1 MAFIRY
7 TASADTTIVNAYQP
21 DLQTRGTGA
30 NAGMAD
36 VGEVFSI
43 YGRVSSGSQELSR
56 MLLKFPISQLSADR
70 SDNILPASGKV
81 SYYLRMFNTPTSK
94 TTPRDYSLVV
104 AAVTKDWQEGVGL
117 DLEGYKDL
125 TEGNTGAN
133 WMSASNAQAWANYG
147 GDYLSTA
154 DHIYSQSFSSGL
166 GDMELDITPLVEKWI
181 AGTQDNYG
189 VLIKLSASYEASASM
204 EYVNLDE
211 AVVYNPKGATKSYYT
226 KRFFARG
233 SQYFFKRPLLEARW
247 DDTTRDDR
255 SNFYF
260 SSSRAPAADNLNTIY
275 FYNMIRGRLVDLP
288 GISSGDKILV
298 SLYSGSLQNSG
309 PSGSKL
315 ALYDDSKTNLTGGWV
330 STGVYSCS
338 VGIVSSAVSPLY
350 DVWHW
355 GAGGTG
361 GTEYY
366 TGSIKPKTFD
376 TGNTSGHPRY
386 VINITNLQNSYSA
399 KETAR
404 LNLFI
409 RDKNWSPTIYTV
421 AKSTIQSL
429 PILSASYKVYR
440 LMDGYQA
447 VAYGTGSDFHT
458 GLSYDVNGN
467 YFDFDMAS
475 LEPNYAYA
483 FKFVFYDEQTKSWQ
497 EQAESF
503 KFRVEKSEP

>member
-7 TASADTTIVNAYQP
+7 TASADTTIVNAYQLN
-21 DLQTRGTGA
+21 LQTRGTGA

-70 SDNILPASGKV
+70 SNNVLPASGKV
-81 SYYLRMFNTPTSK
+81 SYYLRMFNAPTSK

-104 AAVTKDWQEGVGL
+104 AALSQSWQEGVGL

-125 TEGNTGAN
+125 TKGNTGAN
-133 WMSASNAQAWANYG
+133 WMSASNTQAWTSVG

-166 GDMELDITPLVEKWI
+166 GNMELDITPLVEKWI

-204 EYVNLDE
+204 EYVNLDA
-211 AVVYNPKGATKSYYT
+211 AVVYNPTGSTKSYYT

-247 DDTTRDDR
+247 DSATRDDR

-298 SLYSGSLQNSG
+298 SLYSGSLRNSG

-315 ALYDDSKTNLTGGWV
+315 ALYDDEKTNLTGGWV
-330 STGVYSCS
+330 STGV
-338 VGIVSSAVSPLY
+338 
-350 DVWHW
+350 
-355 GAGGTG
+355 
-361 GTEYY
+361 
-366 TGSIKPKTFD
+366 
-376 TGNTSGHPRY
+376 
-386 VINITNLQNSYSA
+386 
-399 KETAR
+399 
-404 LNLFI
+404 
-409 RDKNWSPTIYTV
+409 
-421 AKSTIQSL
+421 
-429 PILSASYKVYR
+429 
-440 LMDGYQA
+440 
-447 VAYGTGSDFHT
+447 
-458 GLSYDVNGN
+458 
-467 YFDFDMAS
+467 
-475 LEPNYAYA
+475 
-483 FKFVFYDEQTKSWQ
+483 
-497 EQAESF
+497 
-503 KFRVEKSEP
+503 

>member
-56 MLLKFPISQLSADR
+56 MLLKFPISQLSTDR
-70 SDNILPASGKV
+70 ANSVLPASGSV
-81 SYYLRMFNTPTSK
+81 SYYLRMFNAPTSK

-125 TEGNTGAN
+125 TKGNTGAD
-133 WMSASNAQAWANYG
+133 WMSASNTQAWTSVG
-147 GDYLSTA
+147 GDYLLTGDYYYTDA
-154 DHIYSQSFSSGL
+154 FENGL
-166 GDMELDITPLVEKWI
+166 GNMELDITPLVERWV
-181 AGTQDNYG
+181 AGDQTNYG
-189 VLIKLSASYEASASM
+189 VLIKLSSSYEASASM
-204 EYVNLDE
+204 DYVAQDA
-211 AVVYNPKGATKSYYT
+211 AVVYDPTGSTKSYYT

-233 SQYFFKRPLLEARW
+233 SQYFFKRPLIEARW
-247 DDTTRDDR
+247 DSTIRDDR

-275 FYNMIRGRLVDLP
+275 FYNMIRGRLTNLP
-288 GISSGDKILV
+288 GVGTGDIFV
-298 SLYSGSLQNSG
+298 SLYSGSGPYNTA

-315 ALYDDSKTNLTGGWV
+315 SLYDGNTNLTGGFV
-330 STGVYSCS
+330 STGIYSCS

-350 DVWHW
+350 DVWHS
-355 GAGGTG
+355 GAGGAG
-361 GTEYY
+361 DTEYY
-366 TGSIKPKTFD
+366 TGSIEPKLFELGD
-376 TGNTSGHPRY
+376 SSGHSRY
-386 VINITNLQNSYSA
+386 VINITNLQNSYSP

-404 LNLFI
+404 LNLFV

-421 AKSTIQSL
+421 AKSTVQSL

-447 VAYGTGSDFHT
+447 VAYGTGSVLYT
-458 GLSYDVNGN
+458 ALSYDVNGN
-467 YFDFDMAS
+467 YFDFDMKS